1 MVERRLRRG
10 LLRECL
16 GQVVGDIQRPGP
28 TIALDRYFHLVPD
41 LGARGRSC
49 RFVQAEHHPTV
60 ADTHRR
66 TLEIHAPDRADDP
79 EPAAATQCRHHV
91 GGQHDI
97 GTATGSSLEHAAK
110 MLAGHGRIV
119 GLAPSVWNP
128 AHRSVGGCRA
138 RRGPRFVILDL
149 LLSSDDKSKI
159 TRVRAPGEEVRAP
172 WRPLQPWRLRLIY
185 NQMVVDEVTDAA
197 VDQVFHA
204 LADATRRDILRRSGP
219 RASSVSRLADA
230 YPMSFA
236 AVQKHVAVLERAGL
250 VTKERRGR
258 EQLVR
263 TDPDAVRR
271 ARQALD
277 QLETAWRGRVD
288 RMAELLAQDSDP
300 QQNAPTKGHDT

>member
-1 MVERRLRRG
+1 MV
-10 LLRECL
+10 
-16 GQVVGDIQRPGP
+16 
-28 TIALDRYFHLVPD
+28 AY
-41 LGARGRSC
+41 
-49 RFVQAEHHPTV
+49 
-60 ADTHRR
+60 
-66 TLEIHAPDRADDP
+66 
-79 EPAAATQCRHHV
+79 
-91 GGQHDI
+91 
-97 GTATGSSLEHAAK
+97 
-110 MLAGHGRIV
+110 
-119 GLAPSVWNP
+119 
-128 AHRSVGGCRA
+128 
-138 RRGPRFVILDL
+138 
-149 LLSSDDKSKI
+149 
-159 TRVRAPGEEVRAP
+159 
-172 WRPLQPWRLRLIY
+172 
-185 NQMVVDEVTDAA
+185 EVTDEAI
-197 VDQVFHA
+197 DHVFHA

-277 QLETAWRGRVD
+277 QLEMAWRGRVD